1 VPPVAVVPSFA
12 RYLGSDADRALFAAR
27 VAEQYGRRG
36 THPHAAV
43 VDAAHAD
50 LEALLRAPVG
60 PDLGAWTELRRA
72 DDATLYR
79 LNTPPNAGPAATT
92 TMGVAVAAGLTP
104 AELYA
109 VISAGGA
116 RTVWDPIYDSS
127 TLVRSLSAR
136 ANIGYGLLK
145 GTWPVQPRDVV
156 LVSDTTLDARGTLTN
171 VARSVVDPACP
182 EVPGRT
188 RADVWLAAW
197 RLEPVTLR
205 EGEHATKVGPP
216 HTCTQ
221 TLWHTHNC
229 TAHRHTCADG
239 QWYTH
244 TCAAHT
250 CTRTNTN
257 TETHTHT
264 HTHTHSAWVHLN
276 CSTASCDA
284 WTPRPLCSCV

>member
-1 VPPVAVVPSFA
+1 MAVPPVAVVPSFA

-221 TLWHTHNC
+221 T
-229 TAHRHTCADG
+229 HRHTG
-239 QWYTH
+239 TH
-244 TCAAHT
+244 TIAPHTDTHAQMDSGTHTLAPHTHAHAQT
-250 CTRTNTN
+250 QTQRH
-257 TETHTHT
+257 THTHT
-264 HTHTHSAWVHLN
+264 HTHTVPGY
-276 CSTASCDA
+276 T
-284 WTPRPLCSCV
+284 